1 MIPPVAG
8 HFQGKIHVVI
18 LVWVR
23 KDCYFLGLS
32 AVPALP
38 LFGSTYIVLKKKKN
52 FMALIGTGQRNCLQL
67 ESDLILDDSAV
78 PPTVEKLRS

>member
-52 FMALIGTGQRNCLQL
+52 FYGTNR
-67 ESDLILDDSAV
+67 DR
-78 PPTVEKLRS
+78 TEKLPAAGIGLDTR